1 MQINTSSLLVS
12 LVTGSIGMA
21 YWVYGKKR
29 HKSVMLWS
37 GVALMVY
44 PYFIEG
50 ILPSVLVGLALSGVP
65 FFYKD

>member
-1 MQINTSSLLVS
+1 MEINTSSLLVG
-12 LVTGSIGMA
+12 LVTGSVGMA

-29 HKSVMLWS
+29 HKNVMLWS

-44 PYFIEG
+44 PWFVDG
-50 ILPSVLVGLALSGVP
+50 IMPSVLIGLVLFGVP